1 MVNPNKNRIPRGI
14 RNNNPL
20 NIRVGNS
27 WKGEVSHSTDKSFE
41 QFQTMEYG
49 IRAGFIILRK
59 YIKKYGRN
67 TIRKI
72 ISAWAPSN
80 ENNTESY
87 ILMVTRLS
95 RIPAEQTIRFE
106 DKDKM
111 VGIVSAMIRV
121 ECGRSVDK
129 DIISKAYEMV

>member
-1 MVNPNKNRIPRGI
+1 MTNLSKDNIPRGI

-59 YIKKYGRN
+59 YINHYGRN

-72 ISAWAPSN
+72 ICAWAPDN
-80 ENNTESY
+80 ENNTAAY
-87 ILMVTRLS
+87 ILRVSQLS
-95 RIPAEQTIRFE
+95 GIGLGKTIKFE
-106 DKDKM
+106 DKETM
-111 VGIVSAMIRV
+111 LNIVSAMICV
-121 ECGRSVDK
+121 ECGRSIDK
-129 DIISKAYEMV
+129 SIISKAYEMV

>member
-1 MVNPNKNRIPRGI
+1 MVNPNNNRIPRGI

-27 WKGEVSHSTDKSFE
+27 WRGEVLHSTDKSFE

-49 IRAGFIILRK
+49 IRAGFVILKR
-59 YIKKYGRN
+59 YINHYGRN

-87 ILMVTRLS
+87 IQMVSKLS
-95 RIPAEQTIRFE
+95 GIAPEQPIEFGNQYAMLRIVA
-106 DKDKM
+106 
-111 VGIVSAMIRV
+111 AMIRV
-121 ECGRSVDK
+121 ECGRSVDN
-129 DIISKAYEMV
+129 DIIYKAYEMV

>member
-1 MVNPNKNRIPRGI
+1 MANLSKNRIPRGI

-72 ISAWAPSN
+72 ISAWAPAN
-80 ENNTESY
+80 ENNTASY
-87 ILMVTRLS
+87 VQMVAKLS
-95 RIPAEQTIRFE
+95 GIAPEQTIRFE
-106 DKDKM
+106 DKDTM
-111 VGIVSAMIRV
+111 VGIVAAMISV
-121 ECGRSVDK
+121 ECGRSVDN

>member
-1 MVNPNKNRIPRGI
+1 MVNPSNNIIPRGI

-27 WKGEVSHSTDKSFE
+27 WRGEVSHSTDKSFE

-59 YIKKYGRN
+59 YIKKYGRD

-72 ISAWAPSN
+72 ISAWAPYN
-80 ENNTESY
+80 ENNTELY
-87 ILMVTRLS
+87 IQTVS
-95 RIPAEQTIRFE
+95 KISGIAPEQPVRFE
-106 DKDKM
+106 QKYTM
-111 VGIVSAMIRV
+111 MAIVSAMICV
-121 ECGRSVDK
+121 ECGRLVDNK
-129 DIISKAYEMV
+129 IISKAYEMV